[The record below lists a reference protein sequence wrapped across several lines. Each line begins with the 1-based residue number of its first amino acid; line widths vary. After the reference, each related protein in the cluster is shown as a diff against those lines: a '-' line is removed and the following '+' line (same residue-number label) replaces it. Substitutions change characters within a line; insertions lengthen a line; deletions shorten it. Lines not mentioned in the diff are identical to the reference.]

1 MFGMKIISIP
11 RWIYLLATVA
21 FLAPCPAQ
29 DQVDRVTL
37 TYENDSSIKMVM
49 KGRAG
54 NLELKS
60 STTVGEG
67 QVTTDY
73 QQGSGFVAYDR
84 TKQTLTSRT
93 KTKYTLNRLSKNIVK
108 KAPYLRAEVP
118 AEAILDFHLDITN
131 LGYGSLNFANLY
143 LSRFN
148 LDVNYG
154 DVDVDFPTENQSI
167 IRGTAKF
174 HVMAG
179 DLEIYNLANLKAAN
193 IKINGGVGELSVAFG
208 PKLLQDTQVSLDQD
222 IGAMELTIP
231 RGTKAYISGTSRDLS
246 GFEFIKNGNTWEPAS
261 FHPDSPRLEIRLLGP
276 VGDLTIT
283 WQ

>member
-1 MFGMKIISIP
+1 MNGMKMVCFQILFCLVP
-11 RWIYLLATVA
+11 LV
-21 FLAPCPAQ
+21 AQ
-29 DQVDRVTL
+29 DSGQVDRITL
-37 TYENDSSIKMVM
+37 TYQQDSSIKMMM

-54 NLELKS
+54 NIELKS
-60 STTVGEG
+60 SGTQGQG

-73 QQGSGFVAYDR
+73 QQGSGYVAYDR
-84 TKQTLTSRT
+84 AKQTLNSRT

-118 AEAILDFHLDITN
+118 SQAILDFHLDITN
-131 LGYGSLNFANLY
+131 LGFGSFNFADLNI
-143 LSRFN
+143 SRFH
-148 LDVNYG
+148 LDTNYG
-154 DVDVDFPTENQSI
+154 DVDVNFPTVNQSI

-179 DLEIYNLANLKAAN
+179 DLEIYNLANLKADT
-193 IKINGGVGELSVAFG
+193 IKINGGVGELSVDFG
-208 PKLLQDTQVSLDQD
+208 PKLLQDTNIKLDQD

-231 RGTKAYISGTSRDLS
+231 RGTRAIISGTSRDLS
-246 GFEFIKNGNTWEPAS
+246 GFHFQKNGKSWEPNS
-261 FHPDSPRLEIRLLGP
+261 YHPDSPLLAIKLLGP